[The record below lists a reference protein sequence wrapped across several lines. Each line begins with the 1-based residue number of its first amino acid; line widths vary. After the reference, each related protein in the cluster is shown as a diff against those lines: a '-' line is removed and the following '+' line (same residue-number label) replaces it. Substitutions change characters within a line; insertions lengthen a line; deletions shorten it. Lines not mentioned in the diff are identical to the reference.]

1 MRAVRV
7 LQVNK
12 LYHPWI
18 GGVERAVRTIAEGL
32 HQRYG
37 LAVDVLA
44 CQARGRGTVARLDG
58 VRVTAVGSAGMV
70 FGMPL
75 ALHFPFVYGTM
86 SRQFDI
92 LHLHMPF
99 PLAAFSQ
106 AVVGPRDRALIVHYH
121 SDIVR
126 QKRLSAAY
134 GVFLH
139 RLLEQADRIIV
150 TSPNLLSASAHLS
163 PFRRKCR
170 VVPLSVT
177 VPRGVS
183 ALGRQRAALTRHLGL
198 VDGEKVVL
206 FVGRLVY
213 YKGVEYLIDAMR
225 DVEAKLV
232 ILGDGPLRTAL
243 EQRAREKRL
252 AEKILFFPHASD
264 QDVSS
269 LYARANVFVLPS
281 IETTEAFGLVQLEA
295 MAYGVPV
302 VNTDLPTGVPWVSQ
316 SDETGLTVPPR
327 DSGALAQA
335 VNRIL
340 HDRRLARRFSEN
352 CRTRVREFT
361 VKKMIDRIYAVYQE
375 VLEERTGQLTRRA
388 G

>member
-1 MRAVRV
+1 MRTVRV
-7 LQVNK
+7 LQVSK
-12 LYHPWI
+12 LFPPWI

-32 HQRYG
+32 HQRHG
-37 LAVDVLA
+37 LAVDVLV
-44 CQARGRGTVARLDG
+44 CQSRGRGTVARLGG
-58 VRVTAVGSAGMV
+58 VRVRAVGSAGMV
-70 FGMPL
+70 LGMPL
-75 ALHFPFVYGTM
+75 ALHFPFVYGTV

-106 AVVGPRDRALIVHYH
+106 AVVGPRDRILIVHYH

-126 QKRLSAAY
+126 QRRLSAVY

-139 RLLEQADRIIV
+139 QLLEQADRIIV
-150 TSPNLLSASAHLS
+150 TSPNLLSASPHLRS
-163 PFRRKCR
+163 FRRKCR
-170 VVPLSVT
+170 VVPLAVN

-183 ALGRQRAALTRHLGL
+183 APVHQRAAVMRRLGL
-198 VDGEKVVL
+198 TNGEKIVL

-213 YKGVEYLIDAMR
+213 YKGVEHLIDAMR
-225 DVEAKLV
+225 GVDARLV

-243 EQRAREKRL
+243 EQRAQDRRL
-252 AEKILFFPHASD
+252 DGKILFCPRGSD
-264 QDVSS
+264 QDVKTLYS
-269 LYARANVFVLPS
+269 LADVFVLPS
-281 IETTEAFGLVQLEA
+281 TEPTEAFGLVQLEA

-316 SDETGLTVPPR
+316 SNVTGLTVPPR
-327 DSGALAQA
+327 DSKALAQA
-335 VNRIL
+335 LNRIL

-361 VKKMIDRIYAVYQE
+361 VEKMLDRIYAVYEE
-375 VLEERTGQLTRRA
+375 VLEERTDQVTRRA

>member
-18 GGVERAVRTIAEGL
+18 GGIERSVRTIAEGL

-44 CQARGRGTVARLDG
+44 CQARGRGAVARLDG
-58 VRVTAVGSAGMV
+58 VRVIAVGSAGMV

-75 ALHFPFVYGTM
+75 ALHFPFVYKTV

-126 QKRLSAAY
+126 QRRLSAAY
-134 GVFLH
+134 SVFLH

-150 TSPNLLSASAHLS
+150 TSPNLLSASPHLS

-170 VVPLSVT
+170 VVPLSVS
-177 VPRGVS
+177 VPRGVP

-198 VDGEKVVL
+198 RDGEKVVL

-213 YKGVEYLIDAMR
+213 YKGVEFLIDAMR

-243 EQRAREKRL
+243 EQRARETRL
-252 AEKILFFPHASD
+252 AKKILFFPHASD
-264 QDVSS
+264 QDVRS

-295 MAYGVPV
+295 MAYGLPV

-316 SDETGLTVPPR
+316 SNETGLTVPPR
-327 DSGALAQA
+327 DPGALAQA

-352 CRTRVREFT
+352 CRTRVRQFT
-361 VKKMIDRIYAVYQE
+361 VTKMIDRIYAVYQE